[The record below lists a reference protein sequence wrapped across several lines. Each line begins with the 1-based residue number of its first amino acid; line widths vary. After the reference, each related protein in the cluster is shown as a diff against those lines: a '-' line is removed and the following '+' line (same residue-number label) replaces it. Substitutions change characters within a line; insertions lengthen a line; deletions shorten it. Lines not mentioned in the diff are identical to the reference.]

1 MPSLRLW
8 VETMTFHSTGQASS
22 KFLET
27 PSQKRHPIVVLEGL
41 DGTGKSTQVELLT
54 EKLNAHHIS
63 TSTLDSAPKTI
74 QQRREAY
81 MNANHSASNEIA
93 RVSRQC
99 PIVVDRYLASTLSS
113 HFAHFPFYPFS
124 VENWE
129 SAYSNAGLVVPSLVI
144 NIELDEEIRGRRL
157 AARDE
162 PLDDYEKRLVTE
174 ESFRSC
180 MKAWLRVMSTYTIDA
195 TAMTVEELHTCIM
208 SHVEGV
214 L

>member
-1 MPSLRLW
+1 MSAPAKVSSSHQRDTSMPL
-8 VETMTFHSTGQASS
+8 
-22 KFLET
+22 
-27 PSQKRHPIVVLEGL
+27 HPVIVLEGL
-41 DGTGKSTQVELLT
+41 DGTGKSTQIALLVK
-54 EKLNAHHIS
+54 KLNAHHIS
-63 TSTLDSAPKTI
+63 TSTLDSVPKTI

-81 MNANHSASNEIA
+81 MNVNHSASNEIA
-93 RVSRQC
+93 KVRKQR

-124 VENWE
+124 IENWE
-129 SAYSNAGLVVPSLVI
+129 SAYGNAGLVVPSLVI
-144 NIELDEEIRGRRL
+144 NIELDEEVRGRRL

-214 L
+214 I

>member
-1 MPSLRLW
+1 MSAPAKVSSSHQRDTSMPL
-8 VETMTFHSTGQASS
+8 
-22 KFLET
+22 
-27 PSQKRHPIVVLEGL
+27 HPVIVLEGL
-41 DGTGKSTQVELLT
+41 DGTGKSTQIALLVK
-54 EKLNAHHIS
+54 KLNAHHIS
-63 TSTLDSAPKTI
+63 TSTLDSVPKTI

-81 MNANHSASNEIA
+81 MNVNHSASNEIA
-93 RVSRQC
+93 KVRKQR

-124 VENWE
+124 IENWE
-129 SAYSNAGLVVPSLVI
+129 SAYGNAGLVVPSLVI
-144 NIELDEEIRGRRL
+144 NIELDEEIRGKRL
-157 AARDE
+157 AERDE

-214 L
+214 I

>member
-1 MPSLRLW
+1 MSISAPAMVSSSHQRDTSISL
-8 VETMTFHSTGQASS
+8 
-22 KFLET
+22 
-27 PSQKRHPIVVLEGL
+27 HPVIVLEGL
-41 DGTGKSTQVELLT
+41 DGTGKSTQIELLVK
-54 EKLNAHHIS
+54 KLNAHHIS
-63 TSTLDSAPKTI
+63 TSTLDSVPKTI

-81 MNANHSASNEIA
+81 MNVNHSASNEIEKV
-93 RVSRQC
+93 RKQS

-124 VENWE
+124 IENWE

-144 NIELDEEIRGRRL
+144 NIELEEEIRGKRL

-162 PLDDYEKRLVTE
+162 PLDDYEKRLVSE

-180 MKAWLRVMSTYTIDA
+180 MKAWLRVMSTHTIDA
-195 TAMTVEELHTCIM
+195 TAMSIEELHTSIM

>member
-1 MPSLRLW
+1 MSAPSKVSSSHQRDTSMPL
-8 VETMTFHSTGQASS
+8 
-22 KFLET
+22 
-27 PSQKRHPIVVLEGL
+27 HPVIVLEGL
-41 DGTGKSTQVELLT
+41 DGTGKSTQIALLVK
-54 EKLNAHHIS
+54 KLNAHHIS
-63 TSTLDSAPKTI
+63 TSTLDSVPKPS

-81 MNANHSASNEIA
+81 MNVNHSASNEIA
-93 RVSRQC
+93 KVRKQR

-124 VENWE
+124 IENWE
-129 SAYSNAGLVVPSLVI
+129 SAYGNAGLVVPSLVI

-157 AARDE
+157 AARNE

-214 L
+214 I

>member
-1 MPSLRLW
+1 MSAPAKVSSSHQRDTSMPL
-8 VETMTFHSTGQASS
+8 
-22 KFLET
+22 
-27 PSQKRHPIVVLEGL
+27 HPVIVLEGL
-41 DGTGKSTQVELLT
+41 DGTGKSTQIALLVK
-54 EKLNAHHIS
+54 KLNAHHIS
-63 TSTLDSAPKTI
+63 TSTLDSVPKTI

-81 MNANHSASNEIA
+81 MNVNQSASNEIA
-93 RVSRQC
+93 KVRKQR

-124 VENWE
+124 IENWE
-129 SAYSNAGLVVPSLVI
+129 SAYGNAGLVVPSLVI

-157 AARDE
+157 AARNE

-214 L
+214 I

>member
-1 MPSLRLW
+1 M
-8 VETMTFHSTGQASS
+8 
-22 KFLET
+22 
-27 PSQKRHPIVVLEGL
+27 
-41 DGTGKSTQVELLT
+41 
-54 EKLNAHHIS
+54 
-63 TSTLDSAPKTI
+63 
-74 QQRREAY
+74 
-81 MNANHSASNEIA
+81 
-93 RVSRQC
+93 
-99 PIVVDRYLASTLSS
+99 
-113 HFAHFPFYPFS
+113 
-124 VENWE
+124 
-129 SAYSNAGLVVPSLVI
+129 I

-162 PLDDYEKRLVTE
+162 PLDYYERRLVTE

>member
-1 MPSLRLW
+1 MSAPSKVSSSHQRDTSMPL
-8 VETMTFHSTGQASS
+8 
-22 KFLET
+22 
-27 PSQKRHPIVVLEGL
+27 HPVIVLEGL
-41 DGTGKSTQVELLT
+41 DGTGKSTQIALLVK
-54 EKLNAHHIS
+54 KLNAHHIS
-63 TSTLDSAPKTI
+63 TSTLDSVPKTI

-81 MNANHSASNEIA
+81 MNVNHSASNEIA
-93 RVSRQC
+93 KVRKQR

-124 VENWE
+124 IENWE
-129 SAYSNAGLVVPSLVI
+129 SAYGNAGLVVPSLVI

-157 AARDE
+157 AARNE

-214 L
+214 I

>member
-1 MPSLRLW
+1 MSGLRLW
-8 VETMTFHSTGQASS
+8 VETMTFLSTGQASS

-27 PSQKRHPIVVLEGL
+27 LSQKRHPIVVLEGL

-81 MNANHSASNEIA
+81 MNANHSASNEMTKICVQ
-93 RVSRQC
+93 R

-129 SAYSNAGLVVPSLVI
+129 SVYCHAGLVVPSLVI

-162 PLDDYEKRLVTE
+162 PLDDFEKRLVSE
-174 ESFRSC
+174 EGFRSC
-180 MKAWLRVMSTYTIDA
+180 MKAWLRVMSTHTIDA
-195 TAMTVEELHTCIM
+195 SAMSIQELHTCIM
-208 SHVEGV
+208 AHVKGV

>member
-1 MPSLRLW
+1 MSILAPSNVSLSHQRDTSISL
-8 VETMTFHSTGQASS
+8 
-22 KFLET
+22 
-27 PSQKRHPIVVLEGL
+27 HPVIVLEGL
-41 DGTGKSTQVELLT
+41 DGTGKSTQIELLVK
-54 EKLNAHHIS
+54 KLNAYHIS

-81 MNANHSASNEIA
+81 MNVNHSASNEIA
-93 RVSRQC
+93 KFRKQS

-124 VENWE
+124 IENWE
-129 SAYSNAGLVVPSLVI
+129 SAYGNAGLVVPSLVI
-144 NIELDEEIRGRRL
+144 NIELDEEIRGKRL

-180 MKAWLRVMSTYTIDA
+180 MKAWLRVMSTHTIDA
-195 TAMTVEELHTCIM
+195 TAMSIEELHTCIM
-208 SHVEGV
+208 SHVKGV
-214 L
+214 F